1 MLKHH
6 GKPPGQKGLYC
17 LFLTFAALISFD
29 ILLSFVIYIHVFNPI
44 VNLWT
49 FGLPWVFVLPAVTL
63 IAPFWGLIAS
73 MAGSPGML
81 KTYSSMNATV
91 FLVNYPLTLFYM
103 LYMRQSAFYIV
114 TILTLMLNKVF
125 INFAAAKVI

>member
-1 MLKHH
+1 
-6 GKPPGQKGLYC
+6 
-17 LFLTFAALISFD
+17 
-29 ILLSFVIYIHVFNPI
+29 
-44 VNLWT
+44 
-49 FGLPWVFVLPAVTL
+49 
-63 IAPFWGLIAS
+63 
-73 MAGSPGML
+73 ML

>member
-1 MLKHH
+1 M
-6 GKPPGQKGLYC
+6 
-17 LFLTFAALISFD
+17 
-29 ILLSFVIYIHVFNPI
+29 HVFNPI

-114 TILTLMLNKVF
+114 TILTLMINKVF